1 MTADQA
7 NALARQFVTFLE
19 TGNPPDGL
27 FTDDVFCD
35 FTMPLWRL
43 QAQGVT
49 PPCACANRDMQGQA
63 RSRDRAAH
71 PTPTGLSS
79 IRRGLA
85 AGR

>member
-43 QAQGVT
+43 QAQGVDAT
-49 PPCACANRDMQGQA
+49 VRVRKQG
-63 RSRDRAAH
+63 H
-71 PTPTGLSS
+71 
-79 IRRGLA
+79 
-85 AGR
+85 AGPGSVPR